1 MQEEFAA
8 ELVLNELLVKS
19 HQIVVASKGVQE
31 GSHVLIDELKIRD
44 DIERDL
50 GVLILAIFLLS
61 NQDLSYK
68 VLLNEPLEEILL
80 FDVLFGWKE

>member
-1 MQEEFAA
+1 M
-8 ELVLNELLVKS
+8 
-19 HQIVVASKGVQE
+19 
-31 GSHVLIDELKIRD
+31 IDELKIRD